1 MESRRELKKRA
12 DAAELLAAE
21 RLDLLSEIETSRSW
35 RVTAPLR
42 RAGARLRGGAPS
54 GNGAVAP
61 PPAVTLPPGPAFTP
75 EPTDAHDLWKR
86 PWHTSD
92 DPPENVSAIPAMI
105 TPEERRLLYWL
116 GREYYSGAGRI
127 LDAGCYLGGS
137 TTALASGLAARPERP
152 TERPIVTYDLFVLD
166 FSMLIDL
173 PADTALDEGESFRGL
188 FDENVEPYADL
199 VEVRAGNVLDIG
211 WSGEP
216 IEIAFL
222 DLLKTWPV
230 NDYVT
235 REFFGHFIPGRTIL
249 LQQDFVHEFAPWIH
263 VTMGM
268 LAPYFELLDAFDW
281 CSATYLLQEPIPR
294 EVLETRT
301 RKDLTPKQIVEYM
314 DRAIA
319 PMSGDA
325 RGTLEVAKAVLLL
338 LVEGP
343 EAMRRQLDLVDEKYP
358 HSERIQR
365 SVELAYGWGMMM
377 GYRELRLRGKR

>member
-12 DAAELLAAE
+12 DAAEQLADE
-21 RLDLLSEIETSRSW
+21 RLALLTDFENSHSW
-35 RVTAPLR
+35 RMTAPLR
-42 RAGARLRGGAPS
+42 KAKARMRGSAPAD
-54 GNGAVAP
+54 NGAAP
-61 PPAVTLPPGPAFTP
+61 AAPVETPAPEPSFTP
-75 EPTDAHDLWKR
+75 EPTDSHDLWQR
-86 PWHTSD
+86 PWRDSD
-92 DPPENVSAIPAMI
+92 DPPENVTSIPAMI
-105 TPEERRLLYWL
+105 TPEERRLLHWL
-116 GREYYSGAGRI
+116 GRDYYSGAGRI

-152 TERPIVTYDLFVLD
+152 TDRPIATYDLFVLD

-173 PADTALDEGESFRGL
+173 PADTDLDEGESFRGV
-188 FDENVEPYADL
+188 FDDNVEPYADL

-216 IEIAFL
+216 IEVAFL

-230 NDYVT
+230 DDYVT

-249 LQQDFVHEFAPWIH
+249 VQQDFVHEFAPWIH

-294 EVLETRT
+294 DVLETRT
-301 RKDLTPKQIVEYM
+301 RKDLTSKQIIEYM

-325 RGTLEVAKAVLLL
+325 RGTLEIAKAVLLL

-343 EAMRRQLDLVDEKYP
+343 DAMTRQLDLVDERYG
-358 HSERIQR
+358 HSERIER
-365 SVELAYGWGMMM
+365 SIELALGWGMIM